1 MGNQQRQGQ
10 WNKEE
15 SKVHHDNGEHKIF
28 KIRQEVYK
36 EAHSADSDAG
46 S

>member
-1 MGNQQRQGQ
+1 MVNQQRQGQ
-10 WNKEE
+10 WNKEG
-15 SKVHHDNGEHKIF
+15 SKVNHNNGEHKTF